1 MTEQLAAEC
10 AGVVR
15 IHPIP
20 SGEVHAL
27 RGIDASFPRRTMS
40 AVVGPSGSG
49 KSSLLRILA
58 GLDRPSAGSVLI
70 DGHPLDRLG
79 GRALRRLRRQAIGVV
94 FQRPSDNLLPGVP
107 AERQVAQAGRIR
119 GLSRRAAAADA
130 GELLGQLGL
139 ADRRDHRPE
148 ELSGGQ
154 QQRVALAQ
162 AVVGAPALVVADEP
176 TAELDSVSTGRLL
189 EHMHA
194 LVADGVAIILSTH
207 DHRVVA
213 EVDRTV
219 SLHRGA
225 VAAERTPAGDLAVI
239 DDAGRVQIPPE
250 LLVRYPDRR
259 AVLQVVEAGLLV
271 RPPDGEP
278 MPTQEP
284 DDTESG
290 A

>member
-1 MTEQLAAEC
+1 MSEQLAAEC

-27 RGIDASFPRRTMS
+27 RGVDAAFPRRTMS

-70 DGHPLDRLG
+70 DGRPLDRLG
-79 GRALRRLRRQAIGVV
+79 GRGLRRLRRHAIGFL

-119 GLSRRAAAADA
+119 GLSRGDAVAAAR
-130 GELLGQLGL
+130 ELLGELGL
-139 ADRRDHRPE
+139 DDRRDHRPE

-162 AVVGAPALVVADEP
+162 AVVGEPALVVADEP
-176 TAELDSVSTGRLL
+176 TAELDSASTAQLL
-189 EHMHA
+189 ERMHH
-194 LVADGVAIILSTH
+194 LVAGGVAIILSTH
-207 DHRVVA
+207 DHRVVR

-250 LLVRYPDRR
+250 LLVRYPNRR
-259 AVLQVVEAGLLV
+259 AVLRTVDEGLLV
-271 RPPDGEP
+271 CPPGDGPVADRPPEG
-278 MPTQEP
+278 
-284 DDTESG
+284 TEGG